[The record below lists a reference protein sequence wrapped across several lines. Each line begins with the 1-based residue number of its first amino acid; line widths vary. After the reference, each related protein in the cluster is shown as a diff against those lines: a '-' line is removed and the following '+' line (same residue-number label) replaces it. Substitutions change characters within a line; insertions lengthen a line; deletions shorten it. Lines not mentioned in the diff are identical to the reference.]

1 MLENVNGVR
10 CDIFDDFSTLQSFL
24 SIFGLVFV
32 NPSFAISIF
41 VSPLMNKN
49 SSSFAVG
56 SLMSGFLSSGTT
68 NSISVKNLSTVCV
81 SAPQKLLLVSSS
93 RSFSYIDFLLV
104 GEICLLDYDFSGKD
118 PCELAYLW

>member
-1 MLENVNGVR
+1 MN
-10 CDIFDDFSTLQSFL
+10 F

-56 SLMSGFLSSGTT
+56 SLMSGFLSQRA
-68 NSISVKNLSTVCV
+68 VALST
-81 SAPQKLLLVSSS
+81 
-93 RSFSYIDFLLV
+93 
-104 GEICLLDYDFSGKD
+104 LLDGWEGQQQLVMY
-118 PCELAYLW
+118 